1 MSYERFDVSNGEGIR
16 SSVFFA
22 GCSLKCKG
30 CWNPSS
36 WNPKN
41 GDPFTIEVLNK
52 IVEGLDHPSIAGL
65 SLLGGEPF
73 ENLESTV
80 PLVEAT
86 RDKYGD
92 NKNVWAWSGHTFDK
106 LISDPEKMKLLKLL
120 DVLVEGPFI
129 LAKRDLSLR
138 FRGSSN
144 QRVLDVKKSLA
155 ANKPILYML

>member
-106 LISDPEKMKLLKLL
+106 LSSDPEKIKLLKLL